1 MASTKSEATFNSPNE
16 PQQQQEPCL
25 RKQKEID
32 IKNAFARASYESATF
47 VLTRYPYLCAVLL
60 MVTTAEDAKEK
71 KIERGS
77 MKYRMAYFHLGAY
90 FVNATIMAFDM
101 FGLKRLFS
109 ILTCFHLA
117 FVSYT
122 EYSLSYGEQIAYRL
136 LTRNVACIG
145 CYLMVAGG
153 LAKNKGEG
161 DRSSRLVSFGR
172 QLVAVY
178 AVLSVVL
185 AWNDRKEFGAY
196 LEHSFHDPLVVYA
209 LMVVQL
215 SLGLCLYAG
224 YNVVQISKY
233 YALLLVAETVLVDAD
248 VDFWTRHV
256 GLKTWNTASIACRH
270 LPIVA
275 AMILIRKGYT

>member
-1 MASTKSEATFNSPNE
+1 MSSAE
-16 PQQQQEPCL
+16 PKITTPKEQTSGPC
-25 RKQKEID
+25 RAQKEKEKQFNF
-32 IKNAFARASYESATF
+32 KNALVRASYETATF

-60 MVTTAEDAKEK
+60 MVTTAEDSKEK
-71 KIERGS
+71 KIVRGS
-77 MKYRMAYFHLGAY
+77 LKYRMAYFHLGAY
-90 FVNATIMAFDM
+90 FFCGTIMSFDM

-153 LAKNKGEG
+153 IAKNKGEG
-161 DRSSRLVSFGR
+161 DRSTRLVSFGR
-172 QLVAVY
+172 QLVGVY

-196 LEHSFHDPLVVYA
+196 LIHSFNDPLVVYA
-209 LMVVQL
+209 VMIVQL

-224 YNVVQISKY
+224 YNVLQFSKY
-233 YALLLVAETVLVDAD
+233 YAILLVATTVLIDAD
-248 VDFWTRHV
+248 IPYWTRNA
-256 GLKTWNTASIACRH
+256 GLKTWNTAAIACRH

-275 AMILIRKGYT
+275 SMLLVRKGYT